1 MRRKVKV
8 QAPGRINLIG
18 EHTDYN
24 GGLVLPAATDKV
36 FQFEITRNDSVDQVQ
51 VVARDIPDTF
61 SFSLSVA
68 SAEVEGWPR
77 YIYGVCR
84 LLLEQGAT
92 LSGFDASFS
101 SSIPIG
107 AGMSSSAALACGFA
121 QGLNEL
127 FELGLDRWEIIE
139 IAQKTEHQYVG
150 LQCGI
155 MDQFA
160 SMMGK
165 EGQVVQLNCGDRSFE
180 YVPIV
185 TGDYRL
191 LLLNTGVSH
200 NLAES
205 AYNQRKEECTRGL
218 TLLQKHIPNAKTL
231 GDLASTQVQAFA
243 ADLPEAVYQRCWH
256 VTTEN
261 ERVKAAVEAIQQHDL
276 ERLGELLFA
285 SHNSLRDDYAVSCR
299 ELDFLVEQAEI
310 HPGVIGA
317 RMMGGGFGGCTIN
330 LVHKDQL
337 DRFTNQVTGA
347 YHKQFGIDLHA
358 YPVHISDGAKMI
370 AYE

>member
-36 FQFEITRNDSVDQVQ
+36 FLFEITRNGTADQVQ
-51 VVARDIPDTF
+51 VVAQDVPDTF
-61 SFSLSVA
+61 SFSLA
-68 SAEVEGWPR
+68 APATEVTGWTQ
-77 YIYGVCR
+77 YVYGVSR
-84 LLLEQGAT
+84 LLLEQGAS

-127 FELGLDRWEIIE
+127 FELGLDHWGIIE
-139 IAQKTEHQYVG
+139 IAQQTEHQYVG

-160 SMMGK
+160 SMMGR
-165 EGQVVQLNCGDRSFE
+165 EGQVVQLDCGDRSFQ
-180 YVPIV
+180 YVPID

-205 AYNQRKEECTRGL
+205 AYNQRREECATGL
-218 TLLQKHIPNAKTL
+218 ALLQKRIPNAKSLSELT
-231 GDLASTQVQAFA
+231 SIQVQAHA
-243 ADLPEAVYQRCWH
+243 SDLPKAVYQRCWH

-261 ERVKAAVEAIQQHDL
+261 ERVSAAIKAIQENDL
-276 ERLGELLFA
+276 AQLGALLFA
-285 SHNSLRDDYAVSCR
+285 SHSSLRDDYAVSCQ
-299 ELDFLVEQAEI
+299 ELDFLVEQAQMC
-310 HPGVIGA
+310 PGVLGA